1 MKKLYSNPNIEII
14 NFQGDIVLNT
24 TSETVNQVC
33 DSEGGGYEISISSG
47 NMSEAGQEEAYSGG
61 QSQVWDD

>member
-24 TSETVNQVC
+24 TSGTVNHVC

-61 QSQVWDD
+61 QLQVWDD

>member
-24 TSETVNQVC
+24 TSGNRVC
-33 DSEGGGYEISISSG
+33 DSEGGGYEISISSV

>member
-1 MKKLYSNPNIEII
+1 MKKLYSTPNIEII

-24 TSETVNQVC
+24 TSETVNHVC

>member
-24 TSETVNQVC
+24 TSGNRVC
-33 DSEGGGYEISISSG
+33 DSEGDGYEISISSG

>member
-24 TSETVNQVC
+24 TSETVNRVC

-47 NMSEAGQEEAYSGG
+47 NMSEAGQEEAYSGS

>member
-24 TSETVNQVC
+24 TSWTVNRVC
-33 DSEGGGYEISISSG
+33 DSEGGGYEINISSG

>member
-14 NFQGDIVLNT
+14 NFQGDIVLNA
-24 TSETVNQVC
+24 TSGNRVC
-33 DSEGGGYEISISSG
+33 DSEGCGYEISISSG
-47 NMSEAGQEEAYSGG
+47 NMSEVGQEEAYSGG

>member
-1 MKKLYSNPNIEII
+1 MKKIYSTPNIEII

-24 TSETVNQVC
+24 TSETVNWVC

-47 NMSEAGQEEAYSGG
+47 NMSEVGQEEAYSGG

>member
-24 TSETVNQVC
+24 TSGNRVC

-47 NMSEAGQEEAYSGG
+47 NMGEAGQEAYSGG

>member
-1 MKKLYSNPNIEII
+1 MKELYSTPNIEII

-24 TSETVNQVC
+24 TSETVNHVC

-47 NMSEAGQEEAYSGG
+47 NMREAGQEEAYSGG

>member
-1 MKKLYSNPNIEII
+1 MKKIYSTPNIEII

-24 TSETVNQVC
+24 MSDTVNHVC
-33 DSEGGGYEISISSG
+33 DSEGGGYEINISSG

>member
-47 NMSEAGQEEAYSGG
+47 NMSEVGQEEAYSGG

>member
-14 NFQGDIVLNT
+14 NFQGDIVLNAM
-24 TSETVNQVC
+24 SDTVNQVC

-47 NMSEAGQEEAYSGG
+47 NMSEFGQEEAYSGG

>member
-24 TSETVNQVC
+24 TSGNRVC
-33 DSEGGGYEISISSG
+33 DSEGCGYEISISSG

>member
-1 MKKLYSNPNIEII
+1 MKKIYSTPNIEII

-24 TSETVNQVC
+24 TSETVNRVC

-47 NMSEAGQEEAYSGG
+47 NMS
-61 QSQVWDD
+61 

>member
-47 NMSEAGQEEAYSGG
+47 NMREAGQEEAYSGG

>member
-24 TSETVNQVC
+24 TSETVNHVC

>member
-1 MKKLYSNPNIEII
+1 MKKIYSTPNIEII

-24 TSETVNQVC
+24 ISKTVNQVC
-33 DSEGGGYEISISSG
+33 DSEGGGYEISISSD

>member
-47 NMSEAGQEEAYSGG
+47 NMSEARQEEAYSGG

>member
-24 TSETVNQVC
+24 TSGNRVC
-33 DSEGGGYEISISSG
+33 DSEGGGYEISIGSG
-47 NMSEAGQEEAYSGG
+47 NMSEAGQEEAYSGA

>member
-1 MKKLYSNPNIEII
+1 MKKIYSTPDIEII

-24 TSETVNQVC
+24 ISEKVNQVC
-33 DSEGGGYEISISSG
+33 DSGNGGYEISISSDD
-47 NMSEAGQEEAYSGG
+47 MSESGQEEAYSGG

>member
-24 TSETVNQVC
+24 TSWTVNQVC

-47 NMSEAGQEEAYSGG
+47 NMSDAEQEEAYSGG

>member
-1 MKKLYSNPNIEII
+1 MKKIYSTPDIEII

-24 TSETVNQVC
+24 MSETVNHVC